1 MRYAGRE
8 VLEAKAV
15 TNLAPADMLISRNE
29 GGPGYGDPLRR
40 DPERVAVDVRAG
52 LCSAEDAFVVY
63 GVVLDEDRLD
73 AEATA
78 ARRGE
83 LRAARLAAATPVADA
98 IERHGAEG
106 ALAGAGR

>member
-1 MRYAGRE
+1 MA
-8 VLEAKAV
+8 
-15 TNLAPADMLISRNE
+15 
-29 GGPGYGDPLRR
+29 
-40 DPERVAVDVRAG
+40 
-52 LCSAEDAFVVY
+52 
-63 GVVLDEDRLD
+63 LDEDRLD